1 MKIASTCVL
10 ALVFFGWLIR
20 APEMALGQG
29 SEDAAPIDIIIV
41 LDDSGSMANC
51 VDPWTPN
58 IDKCKPGQIPPS
70 DPQDLRYSAA
80 RLLLTL
86 AGSDDRIA
94 VVRFASRVE
103 GVGTLGKLATMG
115 GPENRESLMSSLNAP
130 KDYSNYGETRIDLGF
145 AKAVDIFAGQQD
157 SARARYLLFLTDGVP
172 YGGQDQGAA
181 VRGSAAALRRMGI
194 QAFAVVLCNEASGC
208 PEGAVTFLESNTGI
222 STRLAQNA
230 SELLR
235 EFSDI
240 FAAIK
245 PEVHVVDRRNQDRH
259 LEFFTRETHGA
270 RRIAV
275 VTSSG
280 ELSSLR
286 RDSQPITTEK
296 ALSDGNI
303 EVNLVE
309 SSALPAGRWVGITR
323 DEGAFVVASTDTYPT
338 LLSPPPSIA
347 ENAAS
352 VRNAPAG
359 KPILLVGGVHGPAGQ
374 DPLLLDKTTPLKPL
388 TTDGQIRWIT
398 APTGSKEVVL
408 QVGSDTAPLQIIKHF
423 AIETRSDLPTM
434 QADSPST
441 TARCVPNNPCLFQAS
456 FGPGPEVMGLQGHV
470 YVLDQSLDD
479 QPVFDADLE
488 CQGRNCSRKE
498 FVPEDG
504 HSYAIYFVV
513 EGVSQDVR
521 FGDWAGASLV
531 MEPAVYMRGL
541 PDPLNL
547 GLQPPDGWDVTV
559 IAGTT
564 EDLGRLTADLSLKR
578 TDDGTSL
585 DGVKVVFSVD
595 IRGAGE
601 QTATL
606 KVELPPDMAPGQY
619 EGALDFRT
627 ERQAMGVRLPPP
639 VKVFR
644 NIATPTAMIEG
655 RHVDFGKAAFAISGE
670 PVKAEADLPISFK
683 NGGPFA
689 VQVAAFN
696 SANCLD
702 LQLAVEAPK
711 EGKLPLRLFTTGQ
724 TQLQPGVCT
733 GTFALAAPDANSAV
747 EQGANL
753 TWTLEIVPL
762 TWAFKSV
769 RGADRREGQDF
780 RAGDIGLSQER
791 ARGELLVYFTGNP
804 HFRLEASDLHAN
816 SGARSIGVESLELL
830 LGEPK
835 PADEANTYLVPIDL
849 VVKESIPH
857 HPVWGTTYSGDFKL
871 AVAGLPGRPAT
882 VSFRFR
888 SPSWLQRHVF
898 RYYHLW
904 WPGIACWPMT
914 LLSALVVVFVM
925 LRRRA
930 IRLEEQVAGQPAAPT
945 GSSPPFPPISPT
957 PLPPPP
963 PWSTGSSTPPPF
975 GPAPSPFAASFGPT
989 SPTPPFAG
997 SALLGGYSSTSSY
1010 RHSSTPFGSTTQST
1024 NSPSPFSGSS
1034 TPTASSS
1041 APFSGFSSQASSS
1054 SPSDAFARSSP
1065 FAGARSSSSATS
1077 KPPWE

>member
-1 MKIASTCVL
+1 MKIASAWALTLVL
-10 ALVFFGWLIR
+10 LGLLIL

-29 SEDAAPIDIIIV
+29 SEDAAPIDIVIV

-58 IDKCKPGQIPPS
+58 NDKCKPGQTPPS

-86 AGSDDRIA
+86 ADSDDRIA

-103 GVGTLGKLATMG
+103 GVGALSKLTTMG

-157 SARARYLLFLTDGVP
+157 SARARYLVFLTDGVP

-208 PEGAVTFLESNTGI
+208 PEGAVTFLESNAGI
-222 STRLAQNA
+222 ASRLAQNA

-245 PEVHVVDRRNQDRH
+245 PDVHVVDGRNQDRN
-259 LEFFTRETHGA
+259 LEIFTRETHGA

-286 RDSQPITTEK
+286 RDGQPITTEK

-309 SSALPAGRWVGITR
+309 SSALPAGRWVGVTR

-352 VRNAPAG
+352 VRYAPAG

-423 AIETRSDLPTM
+423 AIETRSDLPTL
-434 QADSPST
+434 QADSPSA
-441 TARCVPNNPCLFQAS
+441 TASCVPNNPCLFQAS
-456 FGPGPEVMGLQGHV
+456 FGPGAEVMGLQGHV

-488 CQGRNCSRKE
+488 CQGRSCSRKE

-513 EGVSQDVR
+513 EGVSQGVR
-521 FGDWAGASLV
+521 FGDWVEANLV
-531 MEPAVYMRGL
+531 MEPAVYVRGL

-547 GLQPPDGWDVTV
+547 DQQPPDGWPVTV
-559 IAGTT
+559 VAGTT

-578 TDDGTSL
+578 TDDGSSL
-585 DGVKVVFSVD
+585 NGVKAVFSVD
-595 IRGAGE
+595 LRGAGE
-601 QTATL
+601 QKATL
-606 KVELPPDMAPGQY
+606 KVDLPPDMAPGQY
-619 EGALDFRT
+619 EGTLSFRT
-627 ERQAMGVRLPPP
+627 ERQPTGVRLPPP
-639 VKVFR
+639 VKVFI
-644 NIATPTAMIEG
+644 NVATPTAVIEG
-655 RHVDFGKAAFAISGE
+655 TNVDFGKTTFDISGGS
-670 PVKAEADLPISFK
+670 VKVEASLPISFT
-683 NGGPFA
+683 NGDPFA
-689 VQVAAFN
+689 VQVTEFE
-696 SANCLD
+696 SDNCPG
-702 LQLAVEAPK
+702 LQLAADAP
-711 EGKLPLRLFTTGQ
+711 EDGKLLLRLFTTGQ
-724 TQLQPGVCT
+724 TQLQPGVCA
-733 GTFALAAPDANSAV
+733 GTFALGAPDANSVV
-747 EQGANL
+747 ERGANL

-780 RAGDIGLSQER
+780 RADDIGLPQER
-791 ARGELLVYFTGNP
+791 AKAELLVYFTGNP
-804 HFRLEASDLHAN
+804 DFHLEASDLHATG
-816 SGARSIGVESLELL
+816 GARSIGAESLELL
-830 LGEPK
+830 LGEPS
-835 PADEANTYLVPIDL
+835 PANETSTYLVPMDL
-849 VVKESIPH
+849 VVKESVPY
-857 HPVWGTTYSGDFKL
+857 HPIWGTTYSGDFKL
-871 AVAGLPGRPAT
+871 AVAGLPGKPIA

-898 RYYHLW
+898 KYYHLW
-904 WPGIACWPMT
+904 WPGIVCWP
-914 LLSALVVVFVM
+914 LSVLFLLVVTFVI
-925 LRRRA
+925 LRQRA
-930 IRLEEQVAGQPAAPT
+930 SRLEEQVAANPPASTAAPPT
-945 GSSPPFPPISPT
+945 PPSI

-963 PWSTGSSTPPPF
+963 PWRPDSSTPSPF
-975 GPAPSPFAASFGPT
+975 GTVASPFATSPGPT
-989 SPTPPFAG
+989 RFASSFAG
-997 SALLGGYSSTSSY
+997 SSSSTNY
-1010 RHSSTPFGSTTQST
+1010 
-1024 NSPSPFSGSS
+1024 
-1034 TPTASSS
+1034 SS
-1041 APFSGFSSQASSS
+1041 APFSNRPSSTPSGSSTQATGRASTFSSTSPSTTSSS
-1054 SPSDAFARSSP
+1054 TPFSGMRSQPSP
-1065 FAGARSSSSATS
+1065 FSPGSASAPSKPVTGTQQQSKRGS
-1077 KPPWE
+1077 KPPWL